1 MKYKY
6 SQLTLLFIGFVGL
19 ISAYS
24 CSKPAL
30 HFITPNATNITIMKN
45 GGQALLTFPGT
56 ANVITI
62 KEFNGTYGSSGTS
75 CEGHA
80 DNDPW
85 SLSVNGYGGT
95 LTNPVLTVAKGDTDC
110 VLTATSVAGQYTG
123 SGTPDPGTIFTPA
136 SAGNFPFTTN
146 NYAGAALAFQ
156 SSGTTDFYG
165 NMLITDH
172 TFAGA
177 FTMTLTT
184 SDDPGAITPTVT
196 ATYNTVAATGSAGTT
211 PAPAY
216 TTLTLPN
223 IYVNADGTKTLSTN
237 NAYSLVM
244 HTSGQVG
251 EAFEII
257 PPSYNATI
265 TSTSDKVVA
274 ETAWT
279 ANVGT
284 SNVNVIAVAG
294 SGYTTDISISLTG
307 ATTGTQP
314 SSTGFGF
321 VAGTTA
327 FSSTVT
333 RYILIRHQDQSSPSA
348 LTNTYE
354 WATLTINPV
363 SN

>member
-1 MKYKY
+1 M
-6 SQLTLLFIGFVGL
+6 QLRSDIIKEALTMLLL
-19 ISAYS
+19 MSACMS
-24 CSKPAL
+24 P
-30 HFITPNATNITIMKN
+30 HFITPQATNTTIMKN
-45 GGQALLTFPGT
+45 GSQALLTFPGT

-172 TFAGA
+172 TFSGA

-184 SDDPGAITPTVT
+184 SDDPGAITPAVT
-196 ATYNTVAATGSAGTT
+196 ATYNTVQTITGTASLT

-216 TTLTLPN
+216 IATSTPIVYTD
-223 IYVNADGTKTLSTN
+223 VNKYLSSNSTGN
-237 NAYSLVM
+237 LVL
-244 HTSGQVG
+244 HTSGQAG
-251 EAFEII
+251 EYYEVVPI
-257 PPSYNATI
+257 SNNSTI
-265 TSTSDKVVA
+265 SAPISGVYDKVNIDNA
-274 ETAWT
+274 WNNSTNHAGKTA
-279 ANVGT
+279 V
-284 SNVNVIAVAG
+284 
-294 SGYTTDISISLTG
+294 SGNITLSLTG
-307 ATTGTQP
+307 ATTTGA
-314 SSTGFGF
+314 GFGYSTAGMGSGGTALTSAITQY
-321 VAGTTA
+321 VLIQHTDTNAGT
-327 FSSTVT
+327 
-333 RYILIRHQDQSSPSA
+333 I
-348 LTNTYE
+348 TYE
-354 WATLTINPV
+354 VVVLSIASPTG
-363 SN
+363 